1 MVGMHWTNN
10 DWKTGRTIYGHK
22 RKGDTRLGDTG
33 LTLPPSQQARPAP
46 CNIQRGGGAGAL
58 ETSRGK
64 ETAQVASRA
73 VPVPGPTVE
82 QGVWAAKADPGT
94 RVTMADLWIPW
105 TMVDLGTRA
114 AMAEQGTRAAMANL
128 DIPWALAD
136 QGTPWVMAG
145 SPPKKC
151 IGEIAV
157 RGRSGSADAWR
168 HSGSAELDGASGD
181 EGELDGASGDEGE
194 LGETSGDEGE
204 IAVSEVT
211 KPHCL

>member
-1 MVGMHWTNN
+1 M
-10 DWKTGRTIYGHK
+10 
-22 RKGDTRLGDTG
+22 
-33 LTLPPSQQARPAP
+33 
-46 CNIQRGGGAGAL
+46 
-58 ETSRGK
+58 
-64 ETAQVASRA
+64 ASRA

-114 AMAEQGTRAAMANL
+114 AMAEQ

-204 IAVSEVT
+204 LGETSGDEGEIAVSEVT